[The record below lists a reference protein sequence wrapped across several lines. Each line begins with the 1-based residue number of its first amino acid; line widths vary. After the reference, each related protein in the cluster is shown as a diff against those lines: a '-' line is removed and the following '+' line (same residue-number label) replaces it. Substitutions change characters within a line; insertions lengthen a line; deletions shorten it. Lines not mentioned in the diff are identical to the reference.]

1 MLPWLYFRV
10 LPKEWHFCN
19 NSVSKYSGQPEVE
32 VAEGTIAALYGN
44 SLFMAGVEASLRDRQ
59 GLYVVRI
66 DAALPDAQYELQ
78 TIRPDVVIFDL
89 DSPHAHLILSFLR
102 GHPGLPLLGLGLA
115 SNDAVLMNSYRYMAL
130 SADDL
135 AQVIRSVKK
144 LEA

>member
-1 MLPWLYFRV
+1 V
-10 LPKEWHFCN
+10 D
-19 NSVSKYSGQPEVE
+19 

-44 SLFMAGVEASLRDRQ
+44 SLFIAGVEASLRGRQ
-59 GLYVVRI
+59 GLNVVRI
-66 DAALPDAQYELQ
+66 DAALPDAHDGLQ
-78 TIRPDVVIFDL
+78 AICPDIVIFDL
-89 DSPHAHLILSFLR
+89 DSPQAHLVLSFLR

-115 SNDAVLMNSYRYMAL
+115 SNDAVLMNSCRYMAL

>member
-1 MLPWLYFRV
+1 V
-10 LPKEWHFCN
+10 TD
-19 NSVSKYSGQPEVE
+19 
-32 VAEGTIAALYGN
+32 GTVAALYGN

-89 DSPHAHLILSFLR
+89 DGPHAHLILSFLR

-115 SNDAVLMNSYRYMAL
+115 SNDAVLLSSCRYTAL

-135 AQVIRSVKK
+135 AQVIQDVRRNGTEQS
-144 LEA
+144 